1 MSDVVSLKPV
11 RAGMP
16 EAHREELASWLD
28 LVKEQVLAGEV
39 AALGLVVAAPDGQLS
54 MRTCADSRLHAL
66 GMLEALKMDMW
77 GDD

>member
-1 MSDVVSLKPV
+1 MSDVVNLKAV

-16 EAHREELASWLD
+16 EARREELAGWLD

-39 AALGLVVAAPDGQLS
+39 VALGLVMAAPDGRLTL
-54 MRTCADSRLHAL
+54 RTCADSRLHAL

-77 GDD
+77 ED